1 MHHRSDAPGD
11 RRGYVGIRHVAGPAE
26 PSMGQEREP
35 MEHVKSEIWDLAA
48 ATFIAVSIICGMAFI
63 IATAI

>member
-1 MHHRSDAPGD
+1 
-11 RRGYVGIRHVAGPAE
+11 
-26 PSMGQEREP
+26 MGGRKESP
-35 MEHVKSEIWDLAA
+35 WHVKSEIWDLAA